1 RSPAAP
7 DVPTLIEAGVPG
19 YDFSTWYGVLVPAG
33 TPRAI
38 IDKLNRTLRLTLAL
52 DDMKQKFDA
61 QGVEPL
67 ASTPAEFSLYL
78 KSETE
83 KWTKVVRAAG
93 IPPQ

>member
-1 RSPAAP
+1 M
-7 DVPTLIEAGVPG
+7 IEAGVPG
-19 YDFSTWYGVLVPAG
+19 YDYSTWYGVLAPAG

-38 IDKLNRTLRLTLAL
+38 IDKLNRTLRSTLAL
-52 DDMKQKFDA
+52 EDMKQKFDA

-67 ASTPAEFSLYL
+67 ASTPAQFGTYL
-78 KSETE
+78 RTETE